1 MLSFKDVEEIQE
13 LTVKEKIEKIGEM
26 QIYFKYLHFFPQQD
40 KAYSSPFASDST
52 HSFRFKLLD
61 SLMWKCFST
70 GKSGDCISLVSE
82 LHHESFK
89 DAVKRI
95 LNDFKVHSN
104 VQSEPKILATDK
116 FVRYD
121 TEIQVVL
128 QDFSQSDLDYW
139 YQGRIRRSTLDYFD
153 VKATKQVWLNKGEG
167 PKLIWTYRK
176 DNPIFRYL
184 INGRYKI
191 YKPLEKDKQWKWL
204 STTKQCDWQGFDQLP
219 ATGEILILTKSM
231 KDIMV
236 WYEMGFPAI
245 SPCSESQTITSEEIT
260 YLRSRFKKI
269 YLNYDYDK
277 PGMTQMIYLKLEYGL
292 PIIIT
297 SDVENKDSFDLV
309 KAKGFEYSK
318 EFLTKQI

>member
-1 MLSFKDVEEIQE
+1 MLSFKDVEEIKR
-13 LTVKEKIEKIGEM
+13 LSAKEHLERIGEV
-26 QIYFKYLHFFPQQD
+26 QIYFKYLGYFPEPF
-40 KAYSSPFASDST
+40 KKYSSPFSNDST
-52 HSFRFKLLD
+52 PSLSFHLGNNLK
-61 SLMWKCFST
+61 WHCYST
-70 GKSGDCISLVSE
+70 GKKGDYMDLVAE
-82 LHHESFK
+82 LHRENYK
-89 DAVKRI
+89 DATLRI

-139 YQGRIRRSTLDYFD
+139 YQGRIRRSTLDFFN

-167 PKLIWTYRK
+167 PKLIWTYKR

-191 YKPLEKDKQWKWL
+191 YKPLEQDKQWKWL

-245 SPCSESQTITSEEIT
+245 SPCSESQTITSEEVT
-260 YLRSRFKKI
+260 YLKSRFKKI
-269 YLNYDYDK
+269 YVCYDYDK
-277 PGMTQMIYLKLEYGL
+277 PGMLQMIHLRLEFGL
-292 PIIIT
+292 PVIIT
-297 SDVENKDSFDLV
+297 SDMKNKDPFDQV

>member
-1 MLSFKDVEEIQE
+1 MLSFKDVEEIKE
-13 LTVKEKIEKIGEM
+13 LTVKEKIERIGEM
-26 QIYFKYLHFFPQQD
+26 QISFKYLHFFPQQD

-70 GKSGDCISLVSE
+70 GKSGDCISLISE

-176 DNPIFRYL
+176 DNPIFRY
-184 INGRYKI
+184 IENGRYKV
-191 YKPLEKDKQWKWL
+191 YKPLEQDKQWKWL
-204 STTKQCDWQGFDQLP
+204 STTKGMDWLGFNKLP
-219 ATGEILILTKSM
+219 ATGDVLIITKSM

-236 WYEMGFPAI
+236 WYEFGYPAT
-245 SPCSESQTITSEEIT
+245 SPSSESFVITKEIID
-260 YLRSRFKKI
+260 YLFTRFKRI
-269 YLNYDYDK
+269 YVNYDYDK
-277 PGMTQMIYLKLEYGL
+277 PGMLQMMYLRLEFGL
-292 PIIIT
+292 PVIIT
-297 SDVENKDSFDLV
+297 SDMENKDPFDQV

-318 EFLTKQI
+318 EFLTKQL

>member
-1 MLSFKDVEEIQE
+1 MLNFKDVEETQR
-13 LTVKEKIEKIGEM
+13 LSAKEHLERIGEV
-26 QIYFKYLHFFPQQD
+26 QIYFKYLGYFPEPF
-40 KAYSSPFASDST
+40 KKYSSPFSNDST
-52 HSFRFKLLD
+52 PSLSFHLGNNLK
-61 SLMWKCFST
+61 WHCYST
-70 GKSGDCISLVSE
+70 GKKGDYMDLVAE
-82 LHHESFK
+82 LHRENYK
-89 DAVKRI
+89 DATLRI
-95 LNDFKVHSN
+95 LNDFKVHNN
-104 VQSEPKILATDK
+104 VQYEPKILATDK

-121 TEIQVVL
+121 TKIQVVL

-153 VKATKQVWLNKGEG
+153 IKVTKQVWLDKGEG
-167 PKLIWTYRK
+167 PKLIWTYKK

-191 YKPLEKDKQWKWL
+191 YKPLEQDKQWKWL

-245 SPCSESQTITSEEIT
+245 SPCSESQTITKEIIDYFYT
-260 YLRSRFKKI
+260 RFKKI
-269 YLNYDYDK
+269 YINYDFDK
-277 PGMTQMIYLKLEYGL
+277 PGMLQMLYLKLEFGL
-292 PIIIT
+292 PLVIT
-297 SDVENKDSFDLV
+297 SDIENKDVFDLT

-318 EFLTKQI
+318 QFLINQL

>member
-1 MLSFKDVEEIQE
+1 MLSFKDVEEIKR
-13 LTVKEKIEKIGEM
+13 LSAKEHLERIGEV
-26 QIYFKYLHFFPQQD
+26 QIYFKYLGYFPEPF
-40 KAYSSPFASDST
+40 KKYSSPFSNDST
-52 HSFRFKLLD
+52 PSLSFHLGNNLK
-61 SLMWKCFST
+61 WHCYST
-70 GKSGDCISLVSE
+70 GKKGDYMDLVAE
-82 LHHESFK
+82 LHRENYK
-89 DAVKRI
+89 DATLRI

-191 YKPLEKDKQWKWL
+191 YKPLEQDKQWKWL

-269 YLNYDYDK
+269 YVCYDYDK